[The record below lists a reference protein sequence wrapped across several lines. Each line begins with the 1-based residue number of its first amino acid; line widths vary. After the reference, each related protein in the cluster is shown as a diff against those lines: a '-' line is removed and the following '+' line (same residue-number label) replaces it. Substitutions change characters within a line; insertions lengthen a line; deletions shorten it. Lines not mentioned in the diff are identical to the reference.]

1 LSTLLRRAAACIAA
15 GALAGLGFAAT
26 TAVADSFTDV
36 PTNNF
41 FADDIDWLTD
51 QHIANGFPDGT
62 FDPQGFIK
70 RQQAALW
77 FDQYNARFDVTTR
90 SGSSTSQSATI
101 IEVATCPDGG
111 RGLAGG
117 GTAPSGQFHVT
128 RSEPTSTG
136 WRVTWRSIDLGN
148 HVLGNWEVW
157 VLCGPTDG
165 TSQ

>member
-1 LSTLLRRAAACIAA
+1 VAA

-36 PTNNF
+36 PPNNF
-41 FADDIDWLTD
+41 FAGDIDWLTD

-77 FDQYNARFDVTTR
+77 FNQYNAAFR
-90 SGSSTSQSATI
+90 
-101 IEVATCPDGG
+101 VATEEGSNNSQAGTITEVLTCPNGE

-117 GTAPSGQFHVT
+117 GTAVSGQFHVT
-128 RSEPTSTG
+128 ASEPTSTG
-136 WRVTWRSIDLGN
+136 WRVTWTSIDLGN
-148 HVLGNWEVW
+148 HALGHWELW
-157 VLCGPTDG
+157 AFCAPPDG
-165 TSQ
+165 TPQ